1 MVIPHSERSL
11 MTTATS
17 TLPHSRIEDGLAL
30 IVGSALIAFGL
41 LLAKQAGIATGGT
54 AGVALYIHYAL
65 GYAFGPTFF
74 LVNMP
79 FYYLAVRRMSWSFSL
94 KTFAAIVIVSLM
106 STHSQDFIT
115 LERIDT
121 WYASL
126 IGNML
131 MGIGYLVLFRHRAS
145 LGGFGILMLYLQD
158 KFGWRAGW
166 LQMGTDVI
174 IVCISLTLLTIP
186 VWVFSVIGAVTLN
199 IIVALNHRADRYLA

>member
-1 MVIPHSERSL
+1 
-11 MTTATS
+11 
-17 TLPHSRIEDGLAL
+17 
-30 IVGSALIAFGL
+30 
-41 LLAKQAGIATGGT
+41 
-54 AGVALYIHYAL
+54 
-65 GYAFGPTFF
+65 
-74 LVNMP
+74 MP

-94 KTFAAIVIVSLM
+94 KTFAAIAMVSLM
-106 STHSQDFIT
+106 SAHSQNFIT

-121 WYASL
+121 WYAAL

-174 IVCISLTLLTIP
+174 IVCISLTLLTFP

-199 IIVALNHRADRYLA
+199 MIVALNHRADRYLA